1 MTLSGNKRK
10 AAGFTL
16 VELLV
21 VIGII
26 AVLISILLPVLSGAR
41 RSANAVRCASN
52 LRQIAI
58 GWRMYAEANR
68 GISAPA
74 RLPEVRGTLNF
85 YDIGQGPT
93 FRPRWY
99 ELLAAQTKFY
109 AFRAPVPADDD
120 TKEIANE
127 VFLCP
132 EVPDWRNSRNYV
144 YGYNFQFLGN
154 TKKKSNGKYIN
165 YPVNTSKI
173 RAAETVLAADA
184 MGSAAGQPRD
194 QRHGYQADGGHD
206 LNSLCNH
213 GYTMDPPRLT
223 ARSDYGDHG
232 HRIPS
237 ARSAP
242 DPRHKKRAN
251 VAFCDG
257 HVELLMLEDL
267 GYEVHSTGRVGINGK
282 NNRFSG
288 TGRDDEPPPAI

>member
-1 MTLSGNKRK
+1 MRTRRGNG
-10 AAGFTL
+10 GFTL

-21 VIGII
+21 VIGVI
-26 AVLISILLPVLSGAR
+26 ALLISILLPVLSTAR
-41 RSANAVRCASN
+41 RSANTVKCASN

-58 GWRMYAEANR
+58 GWRMYAEVSK
-68 GISAPA
+68 GISVPA
-74 RLPEVRGTLNF
+74 RLPDVKGTLSL
-85 YDIGQGPT
+85 YDVGQGMT

-99 ELLAAQTKFY
+99 EMLAAQTKVF
-109 AFRAPVPADDD
+109 AFPGPVPADDD
-120 TKEIANE
+120 TKEIASE

-132 EVPDWRNSRNYV
+132 EVPDWKNSRNYV

-154 TKKKSNGKYIN
+154 TKRKPNGKFIN
-165 YPVNTSKI
+165 YPVNSSRIKS
-173 RAAETVLAADA
+173 AETVLAADS
-184 MGSAAGQPRD
+184 MGSAAGQPAN
-194 QRHGYQADGGHD
+194 QRHGYQPDGGHD
-206 LNSLCNH
+206 LNGLCNH

-223 ARSDYGDHG
+223 AKSDYGDHG

-257 HVELLMLEDL
+257 HVELLMLDEL
-267 GYEVHSTGRVGINGK
+267 GYHVHDTGRVDIDGK

-288 TGRDDEPPPAI
+288 TGHDDDPPPAF